1 MSFLEIAFDP
11 ASFAGGSVVTAV
23 AFSIRGIR
31 NKIQANGVVAK
42 SATLSA
48 KFRPVYAELEK
59 KLATADERISVF
71 SFDYQAAYPSG
82 QKNPAVSAG
91 MQAAR
96 DRVRESLNL
105 MLTKLNALDNSH
117 LSSKEIN
124 DYWTILSNNEN
135 LANSG
140 LRDVNYLLE
149 TNDGKLRTSISKLQ
163 SLQSDTQILGANLK
177 GYQADYADAL
187 TRFDRIFLESVPPAL
202 FKAEKAYATFDESVT
217 ALAAKVN
224 KGAGYAARES
234 CAASRTAAMKAMTTL
249 ENHLDRV
256 MVYSNVAKAEAAKNR
271 VHLRQIRDRL
281 PGSEQRAIDYDAALE
296 SLMEAESRPYDK
308 GNPKIEF
315 EETIKPFYAF
325 VYNATKGVYKR
336 GK

>member
-11 ASFAGGSVVTAV
+11 ASFAGGSAVTAI

-31 NKIQANGVVAK
+31 NKIQANGAVAK

-59 KLATADERISVF
+59 KLASADERISVF

-82 QKNPAVSAG
+82 QKNPEISTG

-96 DRVRESLNL
+96 DRVRENLNL

-117 LSSKEIN
+117 LSSKVVN
-124 DYWTILSNNEN
+124 DYWTRLDNNERF
-135 LANSG
+135 AKSG
-140 LRDVNYLLE
+140 LYDVEALLE
-149 TNDGKLRTSISKLQ
+149 RYEGKLHTSIAKIK
-163 SLQSDTQILGANLK
+163 SLKSDVQILGDNLK
-177 GYQADYADAL
+177 KAQTGYADAL
-187 TRFDRIFLESVPPAL
+187 TRFDRLFLESVPPAL
-202 FKAEKAYATFDESVT
+202 FKAEKSYEAFVESANMLIANVEC
-217 ALAAKVN
+217 
-224 KGAGYAARES
+224 GRGYAARDS
-234 CAASRTAAMKAMTTL
+234 CSTQRSASMKAMTTL

-256 MVYSNVAKAEAAKNR
+256 LAYPDVAKAEAAKNR
-271 VHLRQIRDRL
+271 VKLRQVRDKL
-281 PGSEQRAIDYDAALE
+281 PGSAQRGFDYDTALE

-308 GNPKIEF
+308 GNPKAEF
-315 EETIKPFYAF
+315 EETIKPFYVF
-325 VYNATKGVYKR
+325 IYNAMKGVYKS